1 MATNRVGQSSMATT
15 VQQLPQLLDRPTL
28 AGLLGTSERHVRRL
42 VAERRIP
49 FIRVGR
55 FIRFEP
61 SATGRWLEERRRG
74 RATSLVASGYRGP
87 NQRIASSASVA
98 LAARGPARLTSPMP
112 AVTEEGL
119 D

>member
-1 MATNRVGQSSMATT
+1 MATNHVGRSTTATT

-28 AGLLGTSERHVRRL
+28 AGLLGTTERHVRRL

-61 SATGRWLEERRRG
+61 GAIERWLREQATGTG
-74 RATSLVASGYRGP
+74 DFAS
-87 NQRIASSASVA
+87 
-98 LAARGPARLTSPMP
+98 
-112 AVTEEGL
+112 
-119 D
+119 